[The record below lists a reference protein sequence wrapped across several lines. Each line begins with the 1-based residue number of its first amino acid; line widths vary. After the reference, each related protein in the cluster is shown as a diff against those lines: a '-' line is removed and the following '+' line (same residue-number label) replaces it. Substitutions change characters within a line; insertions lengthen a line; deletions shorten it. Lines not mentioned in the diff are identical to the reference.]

1 MRDGND
7 NSMIV
12 CNMENVLGMRVH
24 TGDNTVVAP
33 SQTLTNQEYHFLREL
48 SMRAARAVGI
58 VGECNIQFALDTKSK
73 KYYSIE
79 INARLSRSSAL
90 ASKATG
96 YPIAYIAA
104 KIALG
109 YSLSELTNK
118 VTGVTSACFEPALD
132 YIVVK
137 MPRFD
142 FRKFERVRRELGSQ
156 MKSVGEVMAIGR
168 SFEEAI
174 QKAIR
179 MLDIGRDGILDY
191 VPLGSIEL
199 IENSLV
205 HPTDQILFHIAEA
218 LAIGVSVEEINRR
231 TWVDCWFL
239 SKIKNIVDFDQE
251 LSRLQLADLTPSILK
266 EAKQLG
272 ISDRMIARRMKT
284 TERKIREL
292 RKSYSDCA
300 VC

>member
-1 MRDGND
+1 
-7 NSMIV
+7 
-12 CNMENVLGMRVH
+12 
-24 TGDNTVVAP
+24 
-33 SQTLTNQEYHFLREL
+33 
-48 SMRAARAVGI
+48 MRAARAVGI
-58 VGECNIQFALDTKSK
+58 VGECNIQFAFDTKSK

-96 YPIAYIAA
+96 YPIAYVAA

-191 VPLGSIEL
+191 APLGSIEL

-218 LAIGVSVEEINRR
+218 LAIGMSVEEINRR
-231 TWVDCWFL
+231 TWVDCWFI
-239 SKIKNIVDFDQE
+239 SKIKNIVDFDQK

-272 ISDRMIARRMKT
+272 ISDRIDCQENEIDGEEDTRAQKV
-284 TERKIREL
+284 IL
-292 RKSYSDCA
+292 DCA